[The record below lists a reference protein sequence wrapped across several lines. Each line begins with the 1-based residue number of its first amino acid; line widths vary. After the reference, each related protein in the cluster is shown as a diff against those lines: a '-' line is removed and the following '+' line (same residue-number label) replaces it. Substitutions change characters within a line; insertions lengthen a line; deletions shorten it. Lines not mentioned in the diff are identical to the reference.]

1 MLVLEDQ
8 AIAEVFKEFFIKIVP
23 NLKISTD
30 HDYDID
36 FNVTDELQ
44 TLSISIGIIQIPL
57 WSRTRK
63 ELIKLF
69 LLVP

>member
-8 AIAEVFKEFFIKIVP
+8 AIAGVFKEFFIKIVP

-36 FNVTDELQ
+36 FNVTDEVQ
-44 TLSISIGIIQIPL
+44 TLSISIGIILIPL
-57 WSRTRK
+57 
-63 ELIKLF
+63 
-69 LLVP
+69 